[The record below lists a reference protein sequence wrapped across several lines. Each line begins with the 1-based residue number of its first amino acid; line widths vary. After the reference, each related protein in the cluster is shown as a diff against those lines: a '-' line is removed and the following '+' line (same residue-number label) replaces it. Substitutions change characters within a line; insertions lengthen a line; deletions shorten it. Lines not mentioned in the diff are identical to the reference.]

1 MENIKKSRPPLRRSG
16 LFNFG
21 LIASSGQTVGDGIL
35 GVAVNEGGE
44 LVGGSDPAIVRPRVV
59 QGFTSGVA
67 PGATVA
73 VVVEVREVQIE
84 RKFNVCNRFVNNVER
99 S

>member
-73 VVVEVREVQIE
+73 VRMLVAKETFPGVPEDPE
-84 RKFNVCNRFVNNVER
+84 RA
-99 S
+99 

>member
-59 QGFTSGVA
+59 QGFTSGVGFA
-67 PGATVA
+67 SPSPSSMSFLPLPPYHRMKRQTPEIA
-73 VVVEVREVQIE
+73 EQ
-84 RKFNVCNRFVNNVER
+84 N
-99 S
+99 